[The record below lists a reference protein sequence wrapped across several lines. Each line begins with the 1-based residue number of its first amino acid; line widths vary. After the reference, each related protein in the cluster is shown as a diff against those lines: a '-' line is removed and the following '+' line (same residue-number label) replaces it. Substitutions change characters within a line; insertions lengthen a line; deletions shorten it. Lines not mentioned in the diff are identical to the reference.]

1 MKDWWEFNER
11 VNVNVRLPDLSI
23 DINITEPNFSHPCY
37 RGPYGNGVSLTDPVS
52 EPPKSGNYIGPY
64 GAGVDQN
71 DR

>member
-1 MKDWWEFNER
+1 MK
-11 VNVNVRLPDLSI
+11 NVVSIQLPSGTI
-23 DINITEPNFSHPCY
+23 VSVSEPNNSTANNV
-37 RGPYGNGVSLTDPVS
+37 GPYGTGVSLTDPVS